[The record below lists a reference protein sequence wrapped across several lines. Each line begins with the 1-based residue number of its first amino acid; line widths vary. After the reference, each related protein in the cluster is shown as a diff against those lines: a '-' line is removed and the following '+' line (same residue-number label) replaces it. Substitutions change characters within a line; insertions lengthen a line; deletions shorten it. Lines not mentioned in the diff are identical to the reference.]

1 MSLKINK
8 FLLQQF
14 TLEVRNRYSLLGIF
28 LYIFSCIMVV
38 HFILQ
43 FNGAEQQINAQVW
56 SALFWLIILFSSI
69 NEVAGSFSKETEDH
83 FFYNYY
89 LVSAE
94 TYILTKLIRS
104 FFITLLLSVLAY
116 ILFSVTISNPI
127 RNKSLFFL
135 TLILG
140 ANGYGFLF
148 TVMRAIAGRARNSS
162 SLVALLGFPIV
173 IPILI
178 FITRLSND
186 AINSNSITNDALKN
200 IFLLGSINIVL
211 IAFAYILFP
220 YLWRD

>member
-1 MSLKINK
+1 MGMKINK

-14 TLEVRNRYSLLGIF
+14 TLEARNKYSLLGIF
-28 LYIFSCIMVV
+28 LYIFSCVMVV

-43 FNGAEQQINAQVW
+43 FNGAEQQINSQVW
-56 SALFWLIILFSSI
+56 SALFWLIVLFGTI
-69 NEVAGSFSKETEDH
+69 NEVTGSFSKETENH
-83 FFYNYY
+83 FYYNYY
-89 LVSAE
+89 IISAE

-104 FFITLLLSVLAY
+104 FVITLLLSGLAY
-116 ILFSVTISNPI
+116 ILFSIIISSPV

-173 IPILI
+173 IPVLI
-178 FITRLSND
+178 FITRLSNAAMD
-186 AINSNSITNDALKN
+186 SATMTSEAFKN
-200 IFLLGSINIVL
+200 ILLLGSINIVL